1 MKIFALDYDPRKS
14 ARYHVD
20 RHVAKMPLETAQ
32 MLCTARHVLG
42 SDEQNS
48 TKLSAKPRY
57 KACYHKHPC
66 TQWVQ
71 ASRGNYLWLCKF
83 GLELCDEYSWR
94 YWRTHACRQVILECM
109 EHVPKFDSEEL
120 TVFALAMPDD
130 CKLEDP
136 VDSYRKYYLE
146 YKNDLF
152 KWKDRKEP
160 EWIGIT

>member
-1 MKIFALDYDPRKS
+1 M
-14 ARYHVD
+14 
-20 RHVAKMPLETAQ
+20 
-32 MLCTARHVLG
+32 
-42 SDEQNS
+42 
-48 TKLSAKPRY
+48 
-57 KACYHKHPC
+57 
-66 TQWVQ
+66 
-71 ASRGNYLWLCKF
+71 
-83 GLELCDEYSWR
+83 
-94 YWRTHACRQVILECM
+94 ILECM

-130 CKLEDP
+130 CKLDDP